1 MRATYRL
8 QLQAGVL
15 DLHDARDLLPYLDEL
30 GVSHLYLSPLWQA
43 REGSTHGYDVVDPA
57 KVSDALGGEEA
68 LRALAAAARERGM
81 GLVLDVVP
89 NHMATDDANRFW
101 ADPEQRRVF
110 FDLDEASG
118 RHRRFFDIDELA
130 GVRQEDPEVFAATHA
145 KVFELVREGVVDG
158 IRIDH
163 PDGLADPAGYLRA
176 LRDAGVER
184 VWVEKILETA
194 HGERLRSD
202 WPVEG
207 TVGYEFAAD
216 LGALL
221 NDPAGEAAIT
231 ELWHELTGDDRPFDV
246 YAAEGK
252 LEQASTTFTPE
263 VERLRS
269 VLAVDGDLEA
279 LASLPVYRTYVV
291 PGTQGSDPTVPPEG
305 MHRNPGGESGSRGSD
320 PSVPPEDREAAAG
333 LPEEV
338 RSRLLLERDAPAE
351 WVVRFQQTTGPVMAK
366 GVEDTAFYRYL
377 RFVAL
382 NEVGGDPGRW
392 SIGVDEF
399 HAGCAERAAHWP
411 RNLLV
416 ATTHDT
422 KRSGDVRARL
432 LGLSAM
438 AEQWCDAVRSW
449 REVCA
454 PLRTGDA
461 PTPAEELLVYQTLV
475 GAWPISDERLEEYLV
490 KALRE
495 GKTTSNWIEPDERH
509 ERAVVRFAQGLRDH
523 GPFRYG
529 FDAVVKRAQEI
540 GERLALAATLLRL
553 TVPGVPD
560 VYQGDELWALSLVDP
575 DNRRPVDWDERRA
588 ALAALRKG
596 AEPTRETAKLHLVHR
611 ALELRRRRPEAFA
624 GDHEPVPAGDDVCA
638 FLRGDDVLV
647 AVAVR
652 DAATGAGGWELPA
665 RAAGRWRDVLR
676 PGEEIELPD
685 GATLAGVLGPDG
697 RALLERV
704 G

>member
-8 QLQAGVL
+8 QLQPGVL
-15 DLHDARDLLPYLDEL
+15 DLHDALELLPYLDDL

-43 REGSTHGYDVVDPA
+43 RAGSPHGYDVIDPA
-57 KVSDALGGEEA
+57 AVSRELGGEEA
-68 LRALAAAARERGM
+68 LRTLGAAARRRGM
-81 GLVLDVVP
+81 GIVLDVVP

-101 ADPEQRRVF
+101 ADPELRRQF

-130 GVRQEDPEVFAATHA
+130 GVRQEDREVFAATHA
-145 KVFELVREGVVDG
+145 KALELVRDGVVDG
-158 IRIDH
+158 LRIDH

-176 LRDAGVER
+176 LRDHGVEH

-194 HGERLRSD
+194 HGERLRD

-221 NDPAGEAAIT
+221 SDPAGEAPIT
-231 ELWHELTGDDRPFDV
+231 ALWEELSGDARPFGEW
-246 YAAEGK
+246 ASEAK
-252 LEQASTTFTPE
+252 REQATTTFAPELARLRAVLE
-263 VERLRS
+263 VEGD
-269 VLAVDGDLEA
+269 VDGLVA
-279 LASLPVYRTYVV
+279 LPVYRTYVV
-291 PGTQGSDPTVPPEG
+291 PARTEGTVPPVRTEG
-305 MHRNPGGESGSRGSD
+305 TVPPVRGE
-320 PSVPPEDREAAAG
+320 VAPEDREAAAG

-351 WVVRFQQTTGPVMAK
+351 WVVRFQQTSGPVMAK

-392 SIGVDEF
+392 SLPVADF
-399 HAGCAERAAHWP
+399 HRANLERAQRFP

-432 LGLSAM
+432 LALSAM
-438 AEQWCDAVRSW
+438 ADQWVEAVRSW

-454 PLRTGDA
+454 PLRTHDDA
-461 PTPAEELLVYQTLV
+461 PTPEEELLVYQTLL
-475 GAWPISDERLEEYLV
+475 GAWPISGERLEHYLV

-495 GKTTSNWIEPDERH
+495 GKRTSNWIEPDEEH
-509 ERAVVRFAQGLRDH
+509 EQRVVRFAQGLIDH

-529 FDAVVKRAQEI
+529 FDAVLARASDI

-575 DNRRPVDWDERRA
+575 DNRRPVDWARRRE
-588 ALAALRKG
+588 ALAALRDG
-596 AEPTRETAKLHLVHR
+596 AEPTHETAKLHLLWR
-611 ALELRRRRPEAFA
+611 ALDLRRRRPEAFA
-624 GDHEPVPAGDDVCA
+624 GDYVPIAAGDDIVA
-638 FLRGDDVLV
+638 FLRGGDVLV

-652 DAATGAGGWELPA
+652 EEATGAAGWELPP
-665 RAAGRWRDVLR
+665 AATGRWRDVLGSG
-676 PGEEIELPD
+676 GEVELPG

-704 G
+704 D

>member
-15 DLHDARDLLPYLDEL
+15 DLHDAKELLPYLDDL

-57 KVSDALGGEEA
+57 AVSRALGGEEA
-68 LRALAAAARERGM
+68 LRALSAAARERGM
-81 GLVLDVVP
+81 GLVLDIVP

-101 ADPEQRRVF
+101 SDPQLRERF
-110 FDLDEASG
+110 FDVDPVSG
-118 RHRRFFDIDELA
+118 RHRRFFVIDELA

-145 KVFELVREGVVDG
+145 KVVELVRDGVVDG
-158 IRIDH
+158 VRVDH

-176 LRDAGVER
+176 LHDAGVEH

-194 HGERLRSD
+194 HGERLRD

-216 LGALL
+216 VTALL
-221 NDPAGEAAIT
+221 CDPAGEAAIT
-231 ELWHELTGDDRPFDV
+231 ALWQELSGDERPFHEW
-246 YAAEGK
+246 AAQGK
-252 LEQASTTFTPE
+252 HEQASTTFQPE
-263 VERLRS
+263 LERLRS
-269 VLAVDGDLEA
+269 VADVPGAGEAVA
-279 LASLPVYRTYVV
+279 QLPVYRTYIEPREGTASVV
-291 PGTQGSDPTVPPEG
+291 A
-305 MHRNPGGESGSRGSD
+305 
-320 PSVPPEDREAAAG
+320 PEDRKALAG
-333 LPEEV
+333 VADEV
-338 RSRLLLERDAPAE
+338 RAALLGEREVPAE

-392 SIGVDEF
+392 NVSVQDF
-399 HAGCAERAAHWP
+399 HRGCLERAERFP

-432 LGLSAM
+432 LALAGFAD
-438 AEQWCDAVRSW
+438 QWCSTVRTW
-449 REVCA
+449 REECA
-454 PLRTGDA
+454 ELRSGDA

-475 GAWPISDERLEEYLV
+475 GAWPISDERLEEYLT

-495 GKTTSNWIEPDERH
+495 GKTSSNWIEPDEEH
-509 ERAVVRFAQGLRDH
+509 ERAVIAFAQALRDH
-523 GPFRYG
+523 GPFRYS
-529 FDAVVKRAQEI
+529 FDAVVKRAADA
-540 GERLALAATLLRL
+540 GERLALTATLLRL

-575 DNRRPVDWDERRA
+575 DNRRPVDWDERRS
-588 ALAALRKG
+588 ALAALRDG
-596 AEPTRETAKLHLVHR
+596 AEPTRETAKLHLVSR
-611 ALELRRRRPEAFA
+611 ALDLRRRRPEAFA
-624 GDHEPVPAGDDVCA
+624 GDHVPIPAGDDVCA
-638 FLRGDDVLV
+638 YLRGGDVLV

-652 DAATGAGGWELPA
+652 DGATGEGGWELPDQ
-665 RAAGRWRDVLR
+665 AAGRWRDVLGSGGEIDL
-676 PGEEIELPD
+676 PG
-685 GATLAGVLGPDG
+685 GGTLAGVLGPEG